1 MKKGYYESVAKEIL
15 MLNELKS
22 AYLPCSM
29 QLEKA
34 VSLSNEFYKNFFNQ
48 KRNKKIDKLNESTIY
63 NRCNQM
69 KTYQGISA
77 NGTQKSLIILPA
89 YDNARLAITTTHEK
103 AHTFQDTRQKNE
115 IIPSFFEIIH
125 ARIMNKTHPG
135 IFNDNLNYKIAQAKK
150 AANSYISLCK
160 IYDDETLKN
169 YIDYMFEFL
178 ESIRLTDLYLN
189 QEKKE
194 IITKLLDDILFN
206 GFENQHIYSVLYSD
220 KNFNTT
226 NTINNLIN
234 T

>member
-1 MKKGYYESVAKEIL
+1 MLLRRNQHYYLIHTTKNIYFFIFFSIIIKLLKRGKNEKGYYESVAKEIL

-115 IIPSFFEIIH
+115 IIPSF
-125 ARIMNKTHPG
+125 
-135 IFNDNLNYKIAQAKK
+135 
-150 AANSYISLCK
+150 
-160 IYDDETLKN
+160 LK
-169 YIDYMFEFL
+169 
-178 ESIRLTDLYLN
+178 
-189 QEKKE
+189 
-194 IITKLLDDILFN
+194 
-206 GFENQHIYSVLYSD
+206 
-220 KNFNTT
+220 
-226 NTINNLIN
+226 
-234 T
+234 